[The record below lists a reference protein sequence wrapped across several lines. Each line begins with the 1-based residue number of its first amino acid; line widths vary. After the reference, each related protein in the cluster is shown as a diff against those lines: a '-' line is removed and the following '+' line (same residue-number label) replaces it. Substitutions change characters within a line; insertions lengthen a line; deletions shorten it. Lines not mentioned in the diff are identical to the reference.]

1 VYRPR
6 LGAGALALCLVF
18 AIIYTING
26 SVSAMATDLP
36 EEEFGH
42 GPRSDANGANGR
54 HHPPQGSE
62 AKWEYSEEMSDE
74 GRSPPEREDDIIL
87 PPWLAEETGRP
98 GGADA
103 LIDEVMAAQQQ
114 LMRATAALAPGIPRR
129 RYIYKS
135 SESTRVPP
143 RLVRCRVTIVSA
155 AGEFTGEAEGP
166 EIRGV
171 RAEIAARAALE
182 ALNRAER
189 GRVALALKGARV
201 LRVFESP
208 IIVVG
213 VYGLNTGESIPLV
226 GACFIHNQ
234 VEQAAILATLQAAD
248 RWLAW
253 QARKNK

>member
-1 VYRPR
+1 
-6 LGAGALALCLVF
+6 
-18 AIIYTING
+18 
-26 SVSAMATDLP
+26 MATDLP

-42 GPRSDANGANGR
+42 GPRPDLNGAAGR
-54 HHPPQGSE
+54 RLPPEGPE
-62 AKWEYSEEMSDE
+62 AAVEYGGQMSDE
-74 GRSPPEREDDIIL
+74 GRSPPERDEDFVL
-87 PPWLAEETGRP
+87 PGWLAEDPELSV
-98 GGADA
+98 GGARLGQEGLA
-103 LIDEVMAAQQQ
+103 PEQE
-114 LMRATAALAPGIPRR
+114 LMRATAALAPGVPRR

-155 AGEFTGEAEGP
+155 AGEYTGQAEGP

-182 ALNRAER
+182 ALNRAEG

-208 IIVVG
+208 IVVVG

-226 GACFIHNQ
+226 GACFVHEQ
-234 VEQAAILATLQAAD
+234 VEQSAILATLQAAD

-253 QARKNK
+253 QSRKSRR